1 MEVFAFNDL
10 LEPGP
15 PARVLA
21 RVHFLNTSEGGRAS
35 PVSGVYRP
43 NHNFGAPDG
52 RQFYIGQV
60 ELPNGL
66 RLLPGDTYDLYIT
79 FLNGPHLTKHLQV
92 GRCWRIQEGARHVAT
107 AEVLVLLS
115 EP

>member
-1 MEVFAFNDL
+1 MKAFEFHDL

-15 PARVLA
+15 AVRVLA
-21 RVHFLNTSEGGRAS
+21 RVHLFGTNEGGRIT

-43 NHNFGAPDG
+43 DHNFGAPNG

-60 ELPNGL
+60 ELPSGL
-66 RLLPGDTYDLYIT
+66 ELLPGETQDLYIT
-79 FLNGPHLTKHLQV
+79 FLNGPNLSKNLYV
-92 GRCWRIQEGARHVAT
+92 GRSWRIQEGAHFVAT
-107 AEVLVLLS
+107 GEILAVLG

>member
-1 MEVFAFNDL
+1 MEVFAFHDL

-15 PARVLA
+15 AVRVLA
-21 RVHFLNTSEGGRAS
+21 RVHLFGTNEGGRAT

-43 NHNFGAPDG
+43 NHNFGAPNG

-60 ELPNGL
+60 ELPSGL
-66 RLLPGDTYDLYIT
+66 ELLPGDTQDLYIT
-79 FLNGPHLTKHLQV
+79 FLNGPDLSKHLHT
-92 GRCWRIQEGARHVAT
+92 GRCWRIQEGAHLVAT
-107 AEVLVLLS
+107 AEVLAVLG